1 MPLGFGPIASAPI
14 SASSVPNAVSA
25 PLQIPYT
32 DDTDLA
38 IEYEP
43 SAEEE

>member
-14 SASSVPNAVSA
+14 ADQSAGNAVSA
-25 PLQIPYT
+25 PLQMPYT
-32 DDTDLA
+32 SDTELE

-43 SAEEE
+43 NIEE